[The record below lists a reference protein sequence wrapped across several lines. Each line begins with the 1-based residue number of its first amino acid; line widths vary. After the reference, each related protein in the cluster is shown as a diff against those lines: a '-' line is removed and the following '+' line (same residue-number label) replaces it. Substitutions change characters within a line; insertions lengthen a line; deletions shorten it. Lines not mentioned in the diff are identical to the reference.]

1 MPRAGIGMN
10 PQVATGRDL
19 RLDFFRGLALIF
31 IFVDHI
37 PRNYFAWFT
46 SHHYGFSDA
55 AEAFVF
61 ISGYSAAMVY
71 SAVAQR
77 SGMLFAGVQIWRRMW
92 QLYIAHVLL
101 FIVFVAQ
108 IAWVSGKFNNAMY
121 VEEMNIVGFLDE
133 PHVAVGQALLLKF
146 KPTNLDILPLYILL
160 LMFFPLIL
168 FLMRISRWLAL
179 GVSALLYAVTLAFDL
194 SLPAYPIG
202 SEWYFNPL
210 AWQFLFTLGAVLG
223 FTPRRDRPRVP
234 RSRVL
239 FWAAIAY
246 IVFAFA
252 FMVEWLIPGLQDYY
266 PEAINYLIFPIDKTD
281 LSLWRL
287 VHFLAL
293 AYVVA
298 VLLPPDHWL
307 FRLKAARPILWCGQN
322 SLYVFCLGIF
332 LSFIGHVVIIEVG
345 GRFWAQAAV
354 NAAGIGLMIGLAAL
368 LNWYRRTERRGRQMV
383 AARGLSGASAE

>member
-1 MPRAGIGMN
+1 
-10 PQVATGRDL
+10 
-19 RLDFFRGLALIF
+19 
-31 IFVDHI
+31 
-37 PRNYFAWFT
+37 
-46 SHHYGFSDA
+46 
-55 AEAFVF
+55 
-61 ISGYSAAMVY
+61 
-71 SAVAQR
+71 
-77 SGMLFAGVQIWRRMW
+77 MW

-108 IAWVSGKFNNAMY
+108 IAWASGKFNNAMY
-121 VEEMNIVGFLDE
+121 VEEMNIVGFLGE

-168 FLMRISRWLAL
+168 YLMRISRWLAL
-179 GVSALLYAVTLAFDL
+179 GASALLYAGTLAFNL
-194 SLPAYPIG
+194 SLPAYPID

-223 FTPRRDRPRVP
+223 FTPRPGRSRLP
-234 RSRVL
+234 RSRFL

-266 PEAINYLIFPIDKTD
+266 PESVNYLIFPINKTD

-293 AYVVA
+293 AYVIS
-298 VLLPPDHWL
+298 VLFPPDHRL
-307 FRLKAARPILWCGQN
+307 FRLKVARPILWCGQN
-322 SLYVFCLGIF
+322 SLYVFCIGIF
-332 LSFIGHVVIIEVG
+332 LSFIGHVVITEVG
-345 GRFWAQAAV
+345 GWFWAQAAV
-354 NAAGIGLMIGLAAL
+354 NAVGIGLMIGLAAL
-368 LNWYRRTERRGRQMV
+368 LNWYRRTERRGRQVVV
-383 AARGLSGASAE
+383 APPGLSGASAE